1 MYFLLRRDRAG
12 RIRFAPLQGALA
24 REKLGP
30 LGGAAAQLDTVYV
43 LVDRQPPGERVLER
57 SRAVLHALEQLGG
70 GWRWLARAAGLVPR
84 PIADAVYGFIARRRY
99 RLFGR
104 YDACPLPRPEWKD
117 RFVE

>member
-1 MYFLLRRDRAG
+1 MYFLLRRDEAG

-24 REKLGP
+24 RETLGP
-30 LGGAAAQLDTVYV
+30 LGGQPAQLDTVYA
-43 LVDRQPPGERVLER
+43 LVDWPRPHVLER

>member
-1 MYFLLRRDRAG
+1 VYFLLRRDEAG

-24 REKLGP
+24 REKLGSVGRDP
-30 LGGAAAQLDTVYV
+30 VELDTVYV
-43 LVDRQPPGERVLER
+43 LADWQSPRQRVLER